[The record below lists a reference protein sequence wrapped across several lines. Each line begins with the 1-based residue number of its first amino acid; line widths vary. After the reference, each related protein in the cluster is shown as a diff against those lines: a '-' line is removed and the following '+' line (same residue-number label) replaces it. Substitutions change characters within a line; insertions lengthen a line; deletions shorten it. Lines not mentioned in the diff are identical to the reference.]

1 MENQIIKLRGSNY
14 LSSHISELPS
24 NCLLNKGITGC
35 GGTTVELQ
43 SKRNSIILC
52 PTINLVNC
60 KASLGYFKVDGSVSQ
75 ARVQKYLESSTQQ
88 YKKIIATYDALPKLV
103 GLTDYFLL
111 VDEYHLLFNDYNFR
125 TDAILYVLNKFREFR
140 NWCFMTAT
148 PLKSEF
154 ILNELKDVPQ
164 ITYEWIDATK
174 VKISII
180 DTYFTTKEVLK
191 LIESTKDKNLHI
203 FLNSVK
209 TINSIVSKLDLEDYR
224 IVCSSSSKSKVLN
237 YAEITS
243 PVKKVNFYTSCAF
256 EGCDVYDPD
265 GICVIVSDTNIATT
279 VLDITT
285 KVRQVCGRL
294 RDSKYKDQVIIILN
308 TSKHRYAGTTK
319 EQFDLQVQKSEKEG
333 QDIINLYHSGTE
345 EQKRSLASVFDFD
358 TFSTKYVNRYD
369 NKLFLDPNLKSL
381 DLYNYNLISEIYD
394 SSISVLQECKN
405 IAETV
410 SVKKDNIRG
419 LEWVRERIDYNKEY
433 TYEELEDEFIPLFK
447 EHRLK
452 WSRKNTIKLY
462 FPNYF
467 NRRRTIDNKRVMFFK
482 FTRS

>member
-52 PTINLVNC
+52 PTRNLVDC
-60 KASLGYFKVDGSVSQ
+60 KSELGYFKVDGTVS
-75 ARVQKYLESSTQQ
+75 ADKVHKYVESDTPQ
-88 YKKIIATYDALPKLV
+88 YKKIIATYDALPKLIN
-103 GLTDYFLL
+103 LTDYFLL
-111 VDEYHLLFNDYNFR
+111 IDEYHLLFNDYTLR
-125 TDAILYVLNKFREFR
+125 ISAILYVLNNFRKFK

-164 ITYEWIDATK
+164 ITYEWVDAKK
-174 VKISII
+174 VNINII
-180 DTYFTTKEVLK
+180 DTFFTTREILK
-191 LIESTKDKNLHI
+191 LIEGAKDKNLHI

-294 RDSKYKDQVIIILN
+294 RDSKYKDQVTIILN
-308 TSKHRYAGTTK
+308 TCKHRYAGTTK
-319 EQFDLQVQKSEKEG
+319 DQFDMQIKESEKEG
-333 QDIINLYHSGTE
+333 ANYISLYNKGSE
-345 EQKRSLASVFDFD
+345 EEKKAAVSVFSFD
-358 TFSTKYVNRYD
+358 TYSVKYI
-369 NKLFLDPNLKSL
+369 NKYNNELFLDPNLKSL
-381 DLYNYNLISEIYD
+381 DIYNYNLISEIY
-394 SSISVLQECKN
+394 STSISVLQECSKF
-405 IAETV
+405 AENVTIE
-410 SVKKDNIRG
+410 KDNRKG
-419 LEWVRERIDYNKEY
+419 LEWVRERIIFGKRY
-433 TYEELEDEFIPLFK
+433 TFEELENEFIPLFK
-447 EHRLK
+447 EHKLK
-452 WSRKNTIKLY
+452 WSKQNVLKLY
-462 FPNYF
+462 FPEHNKD
-467 NRRRTIDNKRVMFFK
+467 RRTIDRKRIYLFT
-482 FTRS
+482 FTR